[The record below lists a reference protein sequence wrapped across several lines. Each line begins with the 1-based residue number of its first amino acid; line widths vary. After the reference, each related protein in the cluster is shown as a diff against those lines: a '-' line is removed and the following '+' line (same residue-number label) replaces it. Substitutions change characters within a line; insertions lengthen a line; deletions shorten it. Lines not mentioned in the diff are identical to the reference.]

1 MMKFVTGL
9 ALSVALVSG
18 AAFAQNI
25 GEQRIAGMKA
35 QGGAMGALTKMAKG
49 EDPYDAAKATAA
61 ANTLVTSGKATAGWF
76 PAGSKSGRAK
86 DEIWSDNAK
95 FQQVAAAFVVEA
107 EAFAKIAGTGKDAM
121 AAAMGKVGAAC
132 GACHTP
138 YRAPAP

>member
-1 MMKFVTGL
+1 
-9 ALSVALVSG
+9 
-18 AAFAQNI
+18 
-25 GEQRIAGMKA
+25 
-35 QGGAMGALTKMAKG
+35 MAKG
-49 EDPYDAAKATAA
+49 EEPYDAAKATTASGVLV
-61 ANTLVTSGKATAGWF
+61 ANAKPLASWF

-95 FQQVAAAFVVEA
+95 FQQVAAAFVTET
-107 EAFAKIAGTGKDAM
+107 EAFAKVAGTGKDAM

>member
-49 EDPYDAAKATAA
+49 EDPYDAAKATQA
-61 ANTLVTSGKATAGWF
+61 ANTLVTTGKAIVGLF
-76 PAGSKSGRAK
+76 PAGSKAGRAK
-86 DEIWSDNAK
+86 DEIWYDNAK
-95 FQQVAAAFVVEA
+95 FQQVAAAFVTEV
-107 EAFAKIAGTGKDAM
+107 EAFAKVAGTGKDAM